1 VTILVAFDDE
11 DLILSVCTKILCL
24 GCYHDLGWGWRMSSD
39 LKQKAKFRVAS
50 VAGRGHRGSAG
61 QGSIPASAPGHSD
74 F

>member
-1 VTILVAFDDE
+1 
-11 DLILSVCTKILCL
+11 
-24 GCYHDLGWGWRMSSD
+24 MSSD